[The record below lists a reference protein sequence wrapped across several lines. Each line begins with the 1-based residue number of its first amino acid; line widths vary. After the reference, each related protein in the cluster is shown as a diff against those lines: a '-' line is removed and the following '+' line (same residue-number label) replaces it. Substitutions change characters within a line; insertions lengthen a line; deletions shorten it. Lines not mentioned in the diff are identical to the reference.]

1 MATSAVS
8 YYRRAWG
15 YAQDVVN
22 ERIPACKWTKLACQ
36 RFIDDRAYSRSPNY
50 FYAMDIELA
59 ARACR
64 FIERMPLTK
73 GDGATQKL
81 KLILQPWQ
89 AFIVVNLFGW
99 ISRETGARRFRES
112 YVKVPRKNGKSELAA
127 AIALYL
133 MAGDGEIGAE
143 VFCGGWGEAQSR
155 KVFNAAAQMVRL
167 EKRLQD
173 KLGIEIWGSK
183 RNPETI
189 TKLRANAKMV
199 PLVAKPGDGD
209 NPHGYI
215 CDEYHEHKTDEQYDT
230 MKTGMVARS
239 QSLIFIITTA
249 GSSIGGPCYTY
260 EDDAKKE
267 LEAGTIADRL
277 FICCWEIDEDDDWK
291 SDEAIRKANPN
302 LDVSVNFSD
311 LAATR
316 DTAVQR
322 QNKRNIYKAK
332 HLNQWVGAEAG
343 YFDTEAWLKAGRRK
357 VLTWEDIKGR
367 RCWFGLDLA
376 EKTDFCALVI
386 WSPRDDGSGFDIW
399 SKFWLPDQTVQNT
412 PEGHRYRRY
421 AELAENIA
429 KAGEAET
436 PVEITQGSMVDFDH
450 VEEDIWRIWSM
461 VDGVDLAFDPAHAA
475 GLIPRLMKRGIPC
488 VDYGASAKNFSDPM
502 QLLDGYIRQGVVAH
516 DNNPVMNWMMSNVV
530 NVSRRLDLV
539 YPGRNV
545 RENKIDGPVALI
557 MPIGRQVYAP
567 DKPSLELYRIR

>member
-8 YYRRAWG
+8 YYRRALG
-15 YAQDVVN
+15 YARDVVA
-22 ERIPACKWTKLACQ
+22 RRQPACKWTRLACQ
-36 RFIDDRAYSRSPNY
+36 RFIDDRRKSRSDNFP
-50 FYAMDIELA
+50 FVMDIELA

-73 GDGATQKL
+73 GDGAIAK
-81 KLILQPWQ
+81 KRLILEPWQ
-89 AFIVVNLFGW
+89 AFIIVNLFGW
-99 ISRETGARRFRES
+99 INRETGARRFREA
-112 YVKVPRKNGKSELAA
+112 YIKVPRKNGKSELAA

-167 EKRLQD
+167 EPKLKE

-249 GSSIGGPCYTY
+249 GASIGGPCYTY

-267 LEAGTIADRL
+267 LEDGTIADRL

-291 SDEAIRKANPN
+291 SDDAIRKANPN
-302 LDVSVNFSD
+302 LDVSVNFAD

-322 QNKRNIYKAK
+322 QNKRNIFKAK
-332 HLNQWVGAEAG
+332 HLNLWVGAEAG
-343 YFDTEAWLKAGRRK
+343 YFDTEAWLKAGK
-357 VLTWEDIKGR
+357 SSKLTWADMKGR
-367 RCWFGLDLA
+367 RCWLALDLA
-376 EKTDFCALVI
+376 DKIDFCALAI
-386 WSPRDDGSGFDIW
+386 WSPRDDGKGFDVW
-399 SKFWLPDQTVQNT
+399 TRFWLPDQTIENT
-412 PEGHRYRRY
+412 PEGHRYRRWD
-421 AELAENIA
+421 EMTDPPL
-429 KAGEAET
+429 ET
-436 PVEITQGSMVDFDH
+436 TSGAMVDFDQIESD
-450 VEEDIWRIWSM
+450 VWDIWRTI
-461 VDGVDLAFDPAHAA
+461 DGVDLSFDPAHAA
-475 GLIPRLMKRGIPC
+475 GIIPRLMKRGIPC
-488 VDYGASAKNFSDPM
+488 HDYATSAKNMSDAM
-502 QLLDGYIRQGVVAH
+502 QLLDGYIRQGVIYH

-530 NVSRRLDLV
+530 NKSKRLDLH

-545 RENKIDGPVALI
+545 SENKIDGPFAL
-557 MPIGRQVYAP
+557 MMGVGRQVYADDP
-567 DKPSLELYRIR
+567 TPLEIYRIR